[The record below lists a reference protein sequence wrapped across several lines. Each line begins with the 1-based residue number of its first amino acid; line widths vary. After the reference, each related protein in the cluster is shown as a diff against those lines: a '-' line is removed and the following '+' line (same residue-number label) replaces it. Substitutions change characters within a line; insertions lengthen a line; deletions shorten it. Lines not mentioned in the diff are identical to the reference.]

1 MSVQTVNES
10 KTILIAEIFET
21 IQGEGK
27 WVGTPAF
34 FIRTGMCNLTCS
46 WCDTP
51 YTWKEG
57 ETTYTKQTHEEVFQ
71 RVEKSPI
78 QHIVVTGGEP
88 MLHQEFIL
96 ALRKRNPHRFIEVET
111 NGTIPNTLPP
121 GTVNQFNISPKLSN
135 SGNSWYKLN
144 LRVDSCIFKFVVQS
158 PDDVI
163 EIESFIKQNELDHTK
178 IFLMPEGTTR
188 DILLSRAKWLI
199 PLCREKK
206 FHYSPRLHIMKN
218 IR

>member
-1 MSVQTVNES
+1 MSVQTANVV
-10 KTILIAEIFET
+10 KTIEIAEIFET
-21 IQGEGK
+21 VQGEGK

-34 FIRTGMCNLTCS
+34 FIRTGTCNLQCS

-51 YTWKEG
+51 YTWKAG
-57 ETTYTKQTHEEVFQ
+57 ETTYEKRTYEEVFEQ
-71 RVEKSPI
+71 VEKSPI
-78 QHIVVTGGEP
+78 QHIVITGGEP

-96 ALRKRNPHRFIEVET
+96 ALRKRNPHRYIEVET
-111 NGTIPNTLPP
+111 NGTIPCTLPS

-135 SGNSWYKLN
+135 SGNNWYKLN
-144 LRVDSCIFKFVVQS
+144 LRVDNCIFKFVVQS
-158 PDDVI
+158 PDDVA
-163 EIESFIKQNELDHTK
+163 EIENFAEQNNIDRTK